1 MKAAGGEPFCNGVTG
16 EPKGKELPAGEHS
29 VLLASKIPS
38 RAICSLVSFTGH
50 RRQKR
55 PMNEISPPPGSKAG
69 QFFRPG
75 HHGTPPAPYAARATP
90 IAISRPSICTR
101 SPAELSYVTDV
112 ASVSPA
118 T

>member
-55 PMNEISPPPGSKAG
+55 PINEISPPPGVEGRAVLP
-69 QFFRPG
+69 PG
-75 HHGTPPAPYAARATP
+75 PSRHGARALR
-90 IAISRPSICTR
+90 RPRHPDRHLPT
-101 SPAELSYVTDV
+101 LDL
-112 ASVSPA
+112 
-118 T
+118 

>member
-55 PMNEISPPPGSKAG
+55 PMNEISPPGVEGRAVLP
-69 QFFRPG
+69 PG
-75 HHGTPPAPYAARATP
+75 HHGTAPAPYAARATP
-90 IAISRPSICTR
+90 IASSRPSICTR